1 VTVDL
6 FTYLHYNLLYEE
18 SMGANR
24 MIDDILDKLI
34 SQLPASPTELDK
46 ANVKKIHE
54 YIPVPTDH
62 KIRWA
67 DISSFGGYPAGIVLT
82 DRGLIVKA
90 TRAEVKHN
98 NELGKEQKKE
108 NDTKKK
114 IKPIKVIYQ
123 IIPWEYYSPDDY
135 EVVAFDAGK
144 GNTRYTLKAGNTEL
158 AQFKSKALYQMFR
171 KYKKLVIEQRELA
184 EATIENSTFSAINS
198 VNVEGVMFNAAYGAD
213 QTKTGHG
220 IYAEEAGTILD
231 KLAGEQATVVGR
243 DNAKNG
249 PDKIVNS
256 SPIQCKYCKTAYSS
270 VNSCF
275 KNDPTTGT
283 KTFRYYDLSGNAMKI
298 EVPADQYSQAIE
310 HMKTRITNGQVPGV
324 TDPNMAYD
332 IIRKG
337 KLTYNQALNLAK
349 AGTIESISFDV
360 ATGAVNCLSAFGI
373 SAVVAFAQVL
383 WVTKDYKKAAK
394 CALYTGIQ
402 VYGLAF
408 AGGIIASQ
416 ISRTS
421 FAASL
426 NPLATEISK
435 ILSPQL
441 VQEIVNAFRA
451 LAGKKAIY
459 GAAAQKSFAKF
470 FGSTAITQGIMFFA
484 FTVPDTYKAISGKI
498 SGSQY
503 LKNMTSLAA
512 SFLCSIAATT
522 SAGAVI
528 GKTVGEKI
536 SKKVGSAIGLCA
548 GLIGGALGGIAVKT
562 IGNLLHEDDAI
573 ITARLFNAILLNQ
586 FIDHVLTAD
595 EQDQVIALLDND
607 EKMLRALQQDLLK
620 SEHQEQDVIDYL
632 KPKIQSII
640 KKRKIIGIDDEIEMG
655 NSISTIVLEGE
666 LAYGV

>member
-1 VTVDL
+1 
-6 FTYLHYNLLYEE
+6 
-18 SMGANR
+18 
-24 MIDDILDKLI
+24 MINDILQQLI
-34 SQLPASPTELDK
+34 SQLPTSPTVLDK
-46 ANVKKIHE
+46 ANIKKIHE
-54 YIPVPTDH
+54 YIPVPTDY
-62 KIRWA
+62 KIIWA
-67 DISSFGGYPAGIVLT
+67 DISSFGGYPAGIVIT
-82 DRGLIVKA
+82 DRALIIKA
-90 TRAEVKHN
+90 TRDKVKHN
-98 NELGKEQKKE
+98 NDLDKEQKKQGGSKDKA
-108 NDTKKK
+108 NTV
-114 IKPIKVIYQ
+114 KVIYQ
-123 IIPWEYYSPDDY
+123 IIPWEYYSPEDY

-144 GNTRYTLKAGNTEL
+144 GKTRYTLKAGKTEL
-158 AQFKSKALYQMFR
+158 AQFESAALFQLFQ
-171 KYKKLVIEQRELA
+171 KYKKLSIERRELA
-184 EATIENSTFSAINS
+184 EATIENSTFSAINT
-198 VNVEGVMFNAAYGAD
+198 VNVESVMFNAAYGAD

-231 KLAGEQATVVGR
+231 RLAGEQATVVGR

-249 PDKIVNS
+249 PDKIVDA

-275 KNDPTTGT
+275 KNDPAAGT

-310 HMKTRITNGQVPGV
+310 YMKTRISNGQVPGV
-324 TDPNMAYD
+324 SDPNMAYD

-349 AGTIESISFDV
+349 AGTIESITFDV
-360 ATGAVNCLSAFGI
+360 ATGAVTCLSAFGI
-373 SAVVAFAQVL
+373 SAVAAFAQAF

-394 CALYTGIQ
+394 SALYTGIQ

-408 AGGIIASQ
+408 ASGIIASQ

-426 NPLATEISK
+426 NPLATGISK
-435 ILSPQL
+435 SLSPQM

-470 FGSTAITQGIMFFA
+470 LGSTAITQGVMFFV

-503 LKNMTSLAA
+503 WKNMTSLVA
-512 SFLCSIAATT
+512 SFVCNIVTTTAT
-522 SAGAVI
+522 GAVI
-528 GKTVGEKI
+528 GKTIGEKVN
-536 SKKVGSAIGLCA
+536 KKVGSAIGLVA
-548 GLIGGALGGIAVKT
+548 GVVGGALGGTAVKA

-573 ITARLFNAILLNQ
+573 ITARLFNAVLLNQ
-586 FIDHVLTAD
+586 FIGYMLTPE
-595 EQDQVIALLDND
+595 EQDQIITMLDED
-607 EKMLRALQQDLLK
+607 EDKLRDLQQSLLK
-620 SEHQEQDVIDYL
+620 SDHQEQDVIDYL
-632 KPKIQSII
+632 EPKIHKII
-640 KKRKIIGIDDEIEMG
+640 KKRHVICAADEAEMG
-655 NSISTIVLEGE
+655 SSINNIILEGG

>member
-1 VTVDL
+1 
-6 FTYLHYNLLYEE
+6 
-18 SMGANR
+18 
-24 MIDDILDKLI
+24 MIDDILEQLI
-34 SQLPASPTELDK
+34 SQLPESPTLLDK
-46 ANVKKIHE
+46 ANTKKIHE

-67 DISSFGGYPAGIVLT
+67 DISSFGGYPAGIVIT

-90 TRAEVKHN
+90 TRDEVKHN
-98 NELGKEQKKE
+98 NELAKKQKKQSGSKE
-108 NDTKKK
+108 KANTV
-114 IKPIKVIYQ
+114 KVIYQ
-123 IIPWEYYSPDDY
+123 IIPWEYYSPEDY

-144 GNTRYTLKAGNTEL
+144 GKTRYTLKAGKTEL
-158 AQFKSKALYQMFR
+158 AQFESAALFQLFR
-171 KYKKLVIEQRELA
+171 KYKKLAIERRELA
-184 EATIENSTFSAINS
+184 EATVENSTFSAINT

-231 KLAGEQATVVGR
+231 RLAGEQATVVGR

-249 PDKIVNS
+249 PDKIVDA

-310 HMKTRITNGQVPGV
+310 YMKTRISNGQVPGV
-324 TDPNMAYD
+324 SDPNMAYD

-349 AGTIESISFDV
+349 AGTIESITFDV
-360 ATGAVNCLSAFGI
+360 ATGAVTCLSAFGI
-373 SAVVAFAQVL
+373 SAVVAFAQVF

-394 CALYTGIQ
+394 SALYTGIQ

-421 FAASL
+421 LAASL

-435 ILSPQL
+435 SLSPQL

-459 GAAAQKSFAKF
+459 GAAAQKNFAKF
-470 FGSTAITQGIMFFA
+470 LGSTAITQGIMFFV

-503 LKNMTSLAA
+503 WKNMTSLAA
-512 SFLCSIAATT
+512 SFMCSIAATT
-522 SAGAVI
+522 AAGAAL
-528 GKTVGEKI
+528 GKTIGEKVN
-536 SKKVGSAIGLCA
+536 KKVGSAIGLVA
-548 GLIGGALGGIAVKT
+548 GVVGGALGGTAVKA

-573 ITARLFNAILLNQ
+573 ITARLFNAVLLNQ
-586 FIDHVLTAD
+586 FIDYMLTPD
-595 EQDQVIALLDND
+595 EQDMIITMLDDD
-607 EKMLRALQQDLLK
+607 EDNLRDLQQGLLK
-620 SEHQEQDVIDYL
+620 SDHQEKDVVDYL
-632 KPKIQSII
+632 EPKIRKII
-640 KKRKIIGIDDEIEMG
+640 KKRHVIGADEEAEMG
-655 NSISTIVLEGE
+655 SSISSIVLEGG
-666 LAYGV
+666 LAYGM

>member
-1 VTVDL
+1 
-6 FTYLHYNLLYEE
+6 
-18 SMGANR
+18 

-435 ILSPQL
+435 SLSPQL

-470 FGSTAITQGIMFFA
+470 FGSTAITQGIMF
-484 FTVPDTYKAISGKI
+484 
-498 SGSQY
+498 
-503 LKNMTSLAA
+503 LLSLCQIHTKPSAEK
-512 SFLCSIAATT
+512 SLDLSI
-522 SAGAVI
+522 
-528 GKTVGEKI
+528 
-536 SKKVGSAIGLCA
+536 
-548 GLIGGALGGIAVKT
+548 
-562 IGNLLHEDDAI
+562 
-573 ITARLFNAILLNQ
+573 
-586 FIDHVLTAD
+586 
-595 EQDQVIALLDND
+595 
-607 EKMLRALQQDLLK
+607 
-620 SEHQEQDVIDYL
+620 
-632 KPKIQSII
+632 
-640 KKRKIIGIDDEIEMG
+640 
-655 NSISTIVLEGE
+655 
-666 LAYGV
+666 

>member
-1 VTVDL
+1 
-6 FTYLHYNLLYEE
+6 
-18 SMGANR
+18 
-24 MIDDILDKLI
+24 MIDDNLEKLI
-34 SQLPASPTELDK
+34 SQLPASPTVLDK
-46 ANVKKIHE
+46 SNVKKIHE
-54 YIPVPTDH
+54 YIPVPTDY

-67 DISSFGGYPAGIVLT
+67 DISSFGGYPAGIVIA

-90 TRAEVKHN
+90 TRTEVKHN
-98 NELGKEQKKE
+98 NDLAKVQKKE
-108 NDTKKK
+108 SGSKEK
-114 IKPIKVIYQ
+114 IKPVKVIYQ

-135 EVVAFDAGK
+135 EVVAFNAGK
-144 GNTRYTLKAGNTEL
+144 GKVRYTLKAGNTEL
-158 AQFKSKALYQMFR
+158 AQFESTALYQMLR

-184 EATIENSTFSAINS
+184 EATVENSTFSAINS
-198 VNVEGVMFNAAYGAD
+198 VNIEGVMFNAAYGAD

-231 KLAGEQATVVGR
+231 RLAGEQSTVVGR

-249 PDKIVNS
+249 PDKIVNA
-256 SPIQCKYCKTAYSS
+256 SPIQCKYCKTAYAT

-275 KNDPTTGT
+275 KSDSITGT
-283 KTFRYYDLSGNAMKI
+283 KTFRYYDLAGNAMKI

-310 HMKTRITNGQVPGV
+310 YMKARISSGQVPGAS
-324 TDPNMAYD
+324 DPNMAYD

-349 AGTIESISFDV
+349 AGTIESITFDV
-360 ATGAVNCLSAFGI
+360 ATGAVTCLSAFGL
-373 SAVVAFAQVL
+373 SSVVAFAQVF

-394 CALYTGIQ
+394 SALYTGIQ

-435 ILSPQL
+435 SLSPQL

-470 FGSTAITQGIMFFA
+470 LGSTAITQGIMFFV
-484 FTVPDTYKAISGKI
+484 FTVPDTYRAISGKI
-498 SGSQY
+498 SGAQY
-503 LKNMTSLAA
+503 WKNMTSLAA
-512 SFLCSIAATT
+512 SFMCSIVATT
-522 SAGAVI
+522 TAGAAI

-536 SKKVGSAIGLCA
+536 NKKVGSAIGLCA
-548 GLIGGALGGIAVKT
+548 GVIGGALGGTAVKT

-573 ITARLFNAILLNQ
+573 ITARLFNAVLLNQ
-586 FIDHVLTAD
+586 FIDYMLTPE
-595 EQDQVIALLDND
+595 EQDQVIAILDND
-607 EKMLRALQQDLLK
+607 EKKLRELQQSLLK
-620 SEHQEQDVIDYL
+620 SAHQEQDVIDYL
-632 KPKIQSII
+632 APNIREII
-640 KKRKIIGIDDEIEMG
+640 KKRHIIGGNDEIEMG
-655 NSISTIVLEGE
+655 RSISEIVLEGG
-666 LAYGV
+666 LTYGV

>member
-1 VTVDL
+1 
-6 FTYLHYNLLYEE
+6 
-18 SMGANR
+18 

-435 ILSPQL
+435 SLSPQL

-470 FGSTAITQGIMFFA
+470 FSSTAITQGIMFFA

>member
-435 ILSPQL
+435 SLSPQL

>member
-1 VTVDL
+1 
-6 FTYLHYNLLYEE
+6 
-18 SMGANR
+18 
-24 MIDDILDKLI
+24 MIDDILEKLI
-34 SQLPASPTELDK
+34 SQLPASPTMLDN

-54 YIPVPTDH
+54 YIPVPTDY

-67 DISSFGGYPAGIVLT
+67 DISSFGGYPAGIVIT

-98 NELGKEQKKE
+98 NDLAKEQNKE
-108 NDTKKK
+108 SGSKEKV
-114 IKPIKVIYQ
+114 KPIKVICQ

-144 GNTRYTLKAGNTEL
+144 GKIRYTLKAGNTEL
-158 AQFKSKALYQMFR
+158 AQFESTALYQMFR
-171 KYKKLVIEQRELA
+171 KYKKLVLEQRELA
-184 EATIENSTFSAINS
+184 EATVENSTFSAINS
-198 VNVEGVMFNAAYGAD
+198 INVEGIMFNAAYGAD

-231 KLAGEQATVVGR
+231 RLAGEQATVVGR

-249 PDKIVNS
+249 PDKIVDA

-275 KNDPTTGT
+275 KSDPATDT

-310 HMKTRITNGQVPGV
+310 YMKTRIISGQVPGV
-324 TDPNMAYD
+324 SDPNMAYD

-349 AGTIESISFDV
+349 AGTIESITFDV
-360 ATGAVNCLSAFGI
+360 ATGAVTCLSAFGI
-373 SAVVAFAQVL
+373 SAVIAFAQVF
-383 WVTKDYKKAAK
+383 WVSKDYKKAAK
-394 CALYTGIQ
+394 SALYTGIQ

-435 ILSPQL
+435 SLSPQL

-470 FGSTAITQGIMFFA
+470 LGSTAITQGIMFFV

-503 LKNMTSLAA
+503 WKNMTSLTV
-512 SFLCSIAATT
+512 SFLCSIVTT
-522 SAGAVI
+522 TTAGAAI

-536 SKKVGSAIGLCA
+536 NKKVGSAIGLCA
-548 GLIGGALGGIAVKT
+548 GIIGGALGGTAVKT
-562 IGNLLHEDDAI
+562 IGNLLHEDDTI
-573 ITARLFNAILLNQ
+573 ITARLFNAVLLNQ
-586 FIDHVLTAD
+586 FIDYMLIPE
-595 EQDQVIALLDND
+595 EQDQIIAVLDND
-607 EKMLRALQQDLLK
+607 EKKLRELQQILLK

-632 KPKIQSII
+632 EPKIRKII
-640 KKRKIIGIDDEIEMG
+640 KKRHVIGAADEIEMG
-655 NSISTIVLEGE
+655 ISISDIVLEGG

>member
-1 VTVDL
+1 
-6 FTYLHYNLLYEE
+6 
-18 SMGANR
+18 MGANR

-256 SPIQCKYCKTAYSS
+256 SPIQCKYRKTAYSS

-435 ILSPQL
+435 SLSPQL

-503 LKNMTSLAA
+503 LKNLTSLAA

>member
-1 VTVDL
+1 
-6 FTYLHYNLLYEE
+6 
-18 SMGANR
+18 
-24 MIDDILDKLI
+24 MIDDILEQLI
-34 SQLPASPTELDK
+34 SQLPESPTLLDK
-46 ANVKKIHE
+46 ANTKKIHE

-67 DISSFGGYPAGIVLT
+67 DISSFGGYPAGIVIT

-90 TRAEVKHN
+90 TRDEVKHN
-98 NELGKEQKKE
+98 SELAKNQKKQSGSKE
-108 NDTKKK
+108 KANTV
-114 IKPIKVIYQ
+114 KVIYQ
-123 IIPWEYYSPDDY
+123 IIPWEYYSPEDY

-144 GNTRYTLKAGNTEL
+144 GKTRYTLKAGKMEL
-158 AQFKSKALYQMFR
+158 AQFESAALFQLFR
-171 KYKKLVIEQRELA
+171 KCKKLAIERRELA
-184 EATIENSTFSAINS
+184 EATVENSTFSAINT

-231 KLAGEQATVVGR
+231 RLAGEQATVVGR

-249 PDKIVNS
+249 PDKIVDA

-275 KNDPTTGT
+275 KNDSTTGT

-310 HMKTRITNGQVPGV
+310 YMKTRITNGQVPGV
-324 TDPNMAYD
+324 SDPNMAYD

-349 AGTIESISFDV
+349 AGTIESITFDV
-360 ATGAVNCLSAFGI
+360 ATGAVTCLSAFGI
-373 SAVVAFAQVL
+373 SAVVAFAQVF

-394 CALYTGIQ
+394 SALYTGIQ

-421 FAASL
+421 LAASL

-435 ILSPQL
+435 SLSPQL

-459 GAAAQKSFAKF
+459 GASAQKSFAKF
-470 FGSTAITQGIMFFA
+470 LGSTAITQGIVFLV

-503 LKNMTSLAA
+503 WKNMTSLAA
-512 SFLCSIAATT
+512 SFMCSIAATT
-522 SAGAVI
+522 AAGAAL
-528 GKTVGEKI
+528 GKTIGEKVN
-536 SKKVGSAIGLCA
+536 KKVGSAIGLVA
-548 GLIGGALGGIAVKT
+548 GVVGGALGGTAVKA

-573 ITARLFNAILLNQ
+573 ITARLFNAVLLNQ
-586 FIDHVLTAD
+586 FIDYMLTPD
-595 EQDQVIALLDND
+595 EQDMIITMLDDD
-607 EKMLRALQQDLLK
+607 EDNLRDLQQGLLK
-620 SEHQEQDVIDYL
+620 SDHQEKDVVDYL
-632 KPKIQSII
+632 EPKIRKII
-640 KKRKIIGIDDEIEMG
+640 KKRHVIGADEETEMG
-655 NSISTIVLEGE
+655 SSISSIVLEGG
-666 LAYGV
+666 LAYGM

>member
-1 VTVDL
+1 MNSMMDDL
-6 FTYLHYNLLYEE
+6 L
-18 SMGANR
+18 A
-24 MIDDILDKLI
+24 KLI
-34 SQLPASPTELDK
+34 SQLPASPTVLDK
-46 ANVKKIHE
+46 TNVKKIHE
-54 YIPVPTDH
+54 YIPVPTDY
-62 KIRWA
+62 KIIWA
-67 DISSFGGYPAGIVLT
+67 DISSFGGYPAGVVIT

-98 NELGKEQKKE
+98 NDLVIEQKKE
-108 NDTKKK
+108 KGSKEK
-114 IKPIKVIYQ
+114 VKPIKVFYQ

-135 EVVAFDAGK
+135 EVVAFDVGRGK
-144 GNTRYTLKAGNTEL
+144 TRYTFKAGSTEL
-158 AQFKSKALYQMFR
+158 AQFESAALYQLFR
-171 KYKKLVIEQRELA
+171 KYKKLVIEQREIA
-184 EATIENSTFSAINS
+184 EATVENSTFSAINS

-231 KLAGEQATVVGR
+231 RLSGEQATVVGR

-249 PDKIVNS
+249 PDKIVDA

-275 KNDPTTGT
+275 KSDPSTGT

-310 HMKTRITNGQVPGV
+310 YMKSRISSGQVPGV
-324 TDPNMAYD
+324 SDPNMAYD

-349 AGTIESISFDV
+349 AGTIESITFDV
-360 ATGAVNCLSAFGI
+360 ATGAVTCLSAFGI
-373 SAVVAFAQVL
+373 SAVAAFAQVF

-394 CALYTGIQ
+394 SALYTGLQ
-402 VYGLAF
+402 VYGLSF

-421 FAASL
+421 FASSI

-435 ILSPQL
+435 SLNPKL

-470 FGSTAITQGIMFFA
+470 LGSTAITQGIMFVV
-484 FTVPDTYKAISGKI
+484 FTLPDTYKAITGKI

-503 LKNMTSLAA
+503 WKNMTSLSA
-512 SFLCSIAATT
+512 SFLCSIAGTT
-522 SAGAVI
+522 AAGAVI
-528 GKTVGEKI
+528 GKTIGEKVD
-536 SKKVGSAIGLCA
+536 KKVGSAIGLGVGVVC
-548 GLIGGALGGIAVKT
+548 GALGGAGAKA
-562 IGNLLHEDDAI
+562 IGNLLHEDDAN
-573 ITARLFNAILLNQ
+573 ITARLFNAVLLNQ
-586 FIDHVLTAD
+586 FIDYMLIPE
-595 EQDQVIALLDND
+595 EQDQIISVLNDD
-607 EKMLRALQQDLLK
+607 EKKLRELQQSLLK
-620 SEHQEQDVIDYL
+620 SNHQEKDVVEYL
-632 KPKIQSII
+632 EPSIRKVI
-640 KKRKIIGIDDEIEMG
+640 RKRHVIGVKEEAEMG
-655 NSISTIVLEGE
+655 CSISNIVLEGE

>member
-1 VTVDL
+1 
-6 FTYLHYNLLYEE
+6 
-18 SMGANR
+18 
-24 MIDDILDKLI
+24 MINDILQQLI
-34 SQLPASPTELDK
+34 SQLPTSPTVLDK
-46 ANVKKIHE
+46 ANIKKIHE
-54 YIPVPTDH
+54 YIPVPTDY
-62 KIRWA
+62 KIIWA
-67 DISSFGGYPAGIVLT
+67 DISSFGGYPAGIVIT
-82 DRGLIVKA
+82 DRALIVKA
-90 TRAEVKHN
+90 TRDKARHN
-98 NELGKEQKKE
+98 NDLYKEQKKQGGSK
-108 NDTKKK
+108 DKASTV
-114 IKPIKVIYQ
+114 KVIYQ
-123 IIPWEYYSPDDY
+123 IIPWEYYSPEDY

-144 GNTRYTLKAGNTEL
+144 GKTRHTLKAGKTEL
-158 AQFKSKALYQMFR
+158 AQFESAALFQLFQ
-171 KYKKLVIEQRELA
+171 KYKKLSIERRELA
-184 EATIENSTFSAINS
+184 ETTIENSTFSAINT

-231 KLAGEQATVVGR
+231 RLAGEQATVVRR

-249 PDKIVNS
+249 PDKIVDA

-275 KNDPTTGT
+275 ENDPATGT

-310 HMKTRITNGQVPGV
+310 YMKTRISNGQVPGV
-324 TDPNMAYD
+324 SDPNMAYD

-337 KLTYNQALNLAK
+337 KLTYNKAINLAK
-349 AGTIESISFDV
+349 AGTIESITFDV
-360 ATGAVNCLSAFGI
+360 ATGAVTCLSAFGI
-373 SAVVAFAQVL
+373 SAVAAFAQVF

-394 CALYTGIQ
+394 SALYTGIQ

-416 ISRTS
+416 VSRTS

-435 ILSPQL
+435 SLNPQM

-470 FGSTAITQGIMFFA
+470 LGSTAITQGVMFFV

-503 LKNMTSLAA
+503 LKNMTSLVA
-512 SFLCSIAATT
+512 SFMCSIVTTTAT
-522 SAGAVI
+522 GAVI
-528 GKTVGEKI
+528 GKTIGEKVN
-536 SKKVGSAIGLCA
+536 KKVGSANGLVA
-548 GLIGGALGGIAVKT
+548 GVVGGALGGTAVKA

-573 ITARLFNAILLNQ
+573 ITARLFNAVLLNQ
-586 FIDHVLTAD
+586 FIDYMLTPE
-595 EQDQVIALLDND
+595 EQDQIITILDED
-607 EKMLRALQQDLLK
+607 EDKLRDLQQGLLK
-620 SEHQEQDVIDYL
+620 SDHQEQDVIDYL
-632 KPKIQSII
+632 EPKIHKII
-640 KKRKIIGIDDEIEMG
+640 KKRHVICTADETEMG
-655 NSISTIVLEGE
+655 SSINNIVLEGG